1 MTEPQDSTDAA
12 SPNEPAGVAPG
23 PQAGEDL
30 ARRLADHVA
39 AYEVDPP
46 APARAAGDDEGDGP
60 PSRG

>member
-12 SPNEPAGVAPG
+12 SPDEPGGVAPG

-30 ARRLADHVA
+30 ARRLVDHVA

-46 APARAAGDDEGDGP
+46 APARAAADDEGDEPRTG
-60 PSRG
+60 G